1 VRVALPACNG
11 LTLILLV
18 TALLWAPAG
27 AAQSGASGELRHFF
41 EALDEG
47 APPVVGG
54 WRLHR
59 PDALAAFYR
68 DRAHA
73 PLWVGET
80 PARGALAE
88 LVLAIVES
96 EAHGFQAANYHG
108 DALMTLSAG
117 RLPAADLTAELLAT
131 DAFFRQAHHRA
142 GGAVFSDIQ
151 DPSWHLGQPE
161 VDPAELLERIALG
174 ETSVTA
180 ALEGLW
186 PDSAEYRAL
195 VAHRAY
201 LQALGDPPLV
211 RVPEGP
217 LLRPGLQDPRVVALK
232 ERLLGPGEHD
242 EAYDDRLRA
251 AVIEFQRSAG
261 LDMDALVG
269 PGTLSVMNTSRFSW
283 IDRLDANLERWRW
296 LPRVMPETYVRVNTA
311 SFTMRVIERG
321 EDVLRM
327 NVIVGQPYRQTPTFA
342 APLRYMVFNPFWNLP
357 RRIAV
362 QDKLPQL
369 RRDPTE
375 LALQGYE
382 ARRDG
387 ETAWMPV
394 DAIDWTDVDRASFH
408 YQLRQ
413 RPGPA
418 NALGRVKFM
427 LPNEHAVY
435 LHDTPARDLFARA
448 ERVFSSGCVRLAEP
462 FEFARWLLEHDGRS
476 EAADRIPE
484 LVAGG
489 TAEVIYLTRPVPTF
503 MVYFTAIAG
512 EDGEVSFRRD
522 LYERD
527 AAIVAALRQITPS
540 DQELS
545 RL

>member
-1 VRVALPACNG
+1 VALRVRNG
-11 LTLILLV
+11 LTLVLLIS
-18 TALLWAPAG
+18 AGLWASAG
-27 AAQSGASGELRHFF
+27 ATQAGASHELRHFF

-47 APPVVGG
+47 APPVVSG
-54 WRLHR
+54 RKLHQ
-59 PDALAAFYR
+59 PEALAAFYR
-68 DRAHA
+68 ERAHT
-73 PLWVGET
+73 PVWVGSGS
-80 PARGALAE
+80 AGGALAE
-88 LVLAIVES
+88 LVLAILES
-96 EAHGFQAANYHG
+96 ESHGFQAANYHG
-108 DALMTLSAG
+108 EALMSLSAG
-117 RLPAADLTAELLAT
+117 RVPAADLQAELLAT
-131 DAFFRQAHHRA
+131 DAFFRQAHHRT
-142 GGAVFSDIQ
+142 GGAVFSEIQ

-161 VDPAELLERIALG
+161 VDPAELLDRVALG
-174 ETSVTA
+174 EVSVTA

-201 LQALGDPPLV
+201 LQALGDPALV
-211 RVPEGP
+211 QVPEGP
-217 LLRPGLQDPRVVALK
+217 LLRPGQRDPRVVALK
-232 ERLLGPGEHD
+232 ERLLGPGEYD
-242 EAYDDRLRA
+242 ETYDDRLRT

-261 LDMDALVG
+261 LDMDAIVG
-269 PGTLSVMNTSRFSW
+269 PGTLAVMNTSRFSW
-283 IDRLDANLERWRW
+283 IDRLDVNLERWRW
-296 LPRVMPETYVRVNTA
+296 LPRVMPETYVRVNAA

-327 NVIVGQPYRQTPTFA
+327 NVIVGQPYRQTPSFA

-375 LALQGYE
+375 MALQGYE

-387 ETAWMPV
+387 ETAWIPV
-394 DAIDWTDVDRASFH
+394 DAIDWSDIDRASFR

-413 RPGPA
+413 RPGPT
-418 NALGRVKFM
+418 NALGLVKFM

-435 LHDTPARDLFARA
+435 LHDTPTRDLFARA

-462 FEFARWLLEHDGRS
+462 FEFARWLLEHDGRGD
-476 EAADRIPE
+476 AANRIPE
-484 LVAGG
+484 IVAGG
-489 TAEVIYLTRPVPTF
+489 ATEVFYLNRPVPTF
-503 MVYFTAIAG
+503 MVYFTAIADM
-512 EDGEVSFRRD
+512 EGEVSFRRD

-527 AAIVAALRQITPS
+527 QAIISALRQEPS
-540 DQELS
+540 STQELS